1 MSHHPVAGVLLSPRH
16 GNNLEIKMSNMQKI
30 YKEIIF
36 SKKLGLVTLKEQ
48 ERLIFLLIQGDDV
61 GAEQELKEIK
71 GGRRK
76 TKSASQR

>member
-1 MSHHPVAGVLLSPRH
+1 
-16 GNNLEIKMSNMQKI
+16 MSNMQKI

-71 GGRRK
+71 DGRRK